1 MNIIESAQIGEDCV
15 MVKPYRVKLENLIPN
30 VCGNLGFTLVT
41 ARALSVIK
49 QINRINQ
56 PKGI

>member
-1 MNIIESAQIGEDCV
+1 MNIIESAQIGEDYV

-41 ARALSVIK
+41 ARALSVI
-49 QINRINQ
+49 
-56 PKGI
+56 